1 VAVLTETLKTKHG
14 TFECEVIKLDSL
26 YPVSKDMLGTRPTE
40 KDYDRLLTGNTL
52 VYLDGKRVV
61 AFLKSAFTE
70 LTKIEPGTESY
81 NYWRWVSRD
90 LHSDQRG
97 LVGGK
102 EIVTDT
108 AFRLTNG
115 QVAFFRQVAKGKVTT
130 LDEVKEV
137 LAANP
142 GVSRTSLYSK
152 KILDSGFVD
161 RERVLELESTLRK
174 KSTSEEVRVSAA
186 AERDELRSGWFEN
199 WLETWLLADDKVKY
213 AEESYKEF
221 VSLQTRSNKVHSN
234 VLGFMDRSARLPFG
248 RLSSSTN
255 KKYDLFV
262 SQKDFYKQAS
272 NLYKDALPDEWK
284 FINKVMKGCKDER
297 YTLMGTNTFSTITIN
312 YNFPTYFHYDGNNNP
327 RGVAV
332 LTALTNESY
341 EGEKFDGSHFVFPE
355 LRLAFDVRKGDFL
368 VGDNCNLMH
377 GQTEQVN
384 KTDDAENIFFV
395 FYARDGMAKLDDYE
409 SECCRREFIRFSQEN
424 YADRYQKNSAGKFS
438 GVFPSMWVS
447 DEWDE
452 YRGKHCPNASRNN
465 YWYTEN

>member
-1 VAVLTETLKTKHG
+1 MANTTETLKTKQG
-14 TFECEVIKLDSL
+14 TFECEVIELDSL
-26 YPVSKDMLGTRPTE
+26 YPVTKDMLGTRPTE

-52 VYLDGKRVV
+52 VYLNGKRVV
-61 AFLKSAFTE
+61 AFLKGAFTE
-70 LTKIEPGTESY
+70 LTKIEPDTESY

-102 EIVTDT
+102 DIVTDT

-130 LDEVKEV
+130 LDEVKKV
-137 LAANP
+137 LSENP

-161 RERVLELESTLRK
+161 RERVLELERTLRK
-174 KSTSEEVRVSAA
+174 KSTPEEVRVSVA
-186 AERDELRSGWFEN
+186 AERDELRSAWFDN
-199 WLETWLLADDKVKY
+199 WLETWLLSDDKVKY
-213 AEESYKEF
+213 AEQSYKEF
-221 VSLQTRSNKVHSN
+221 VSLQTRANKVYSN
-234 VLGFMDRSARLPFG
+234 VLGFMDRSARLPYG

-255 KKYDLFV
+255 KKYDLFTK
-262 SQKDFYKQAS
+262 QKNFYKQAS
-272 NLYKDALPDEWK
+272 NLYKDALPVEWK

-332 LTALTNESY
+332 LTALTNESF
-341 EGEKFDGSHFVFPE
+341 EGEKFEGSYFVFPE

-384 KTDDAENIFFV
+384 KTEDAENIFFV
-395 FYARDGMAKLDDYE
+395 FYARDGMAKLDDYG

-452 YRGKHCPNASRNN
+452 YREKHCPQASRTN
-465 YWYTEN
+465 YWYSEK

>member
-1 VAVLTETLKTKHG
+1 VAALTETLKTKHG
-14 TFECEVIKLDSL
+14 TFECEVIELDSL

>member
-1 VAVLTETLKTKHG
+1 M
-14 TFECEVIKLDSL
+14 I
-26 YPVSKDMLGTRPTE
+26 GTRPTE

-61 AFLKSAFTE
+61 AFLKGAFTE
-70 LTKIEPGTESY
+70 LTKIEPGTENY
-81 NYWRWVSRD
+81 NYWKWVSRD
-90 LHSDQRG
+90 LYSDQRG

-152 KILDSGFVD
+152 KVLDSGFVD

-174 KSTSEEVRVSAA
+174 KSTPEDVKVSAA
-186 AERDELRSGWFEN
+186 AERDELRSGWFDN
-199 WLETWLLADDKVKY
+199 WLESWLLADDKVRY
-213 AEESYKEF
+213 AEASYKEF

-248 RLSSSTN
+248 RLSSSTT

-262 SQKDFYKQAS
+262 SQKNFYKQAS
-272 NLYKDALPDEWK
+272 DLYKDSLPGEWK
-284 FINKVMKGCKDER
+284 FINKVMKSCKDER

-341 EGEKFDGSHFVFPE
+341 EGEKFEGSHFVFPE

-452 YRGKHCPNASRNN
+452 YRGTHCPNATRTN
-465 YWYTEN
+465 YHYSEK